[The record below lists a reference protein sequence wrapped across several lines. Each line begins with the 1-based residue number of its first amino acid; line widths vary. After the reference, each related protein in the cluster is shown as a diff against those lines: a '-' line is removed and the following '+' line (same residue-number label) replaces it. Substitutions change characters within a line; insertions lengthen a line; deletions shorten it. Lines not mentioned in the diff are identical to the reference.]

1 MDMNVLILI
10 GAWIKS
16 HWLVLVLI
24 AIELFPVLYMLQVG
38 SRALLEKLLVKK
50 EQVLQRCAY
59 DVKYRNRFA
68 SMLFFFADMGPN
80 VSSFSVIAL
89 FITTEENWGILVIV
103 FFFGILMKELFRE
116 LKNKFYGEIEKRS
129 S

>member
-1 MDMNVLILI
+1 MEMSILNNWVL
-10 GAWIKS
+10 G
-16 HWLVLVLI
+16 LVALEVL
-24 AIELFPVLYMLQVG
+24 PVLYMLHMG
-38 SRALLEKLLVKK
+38 SKALHEKMLIQK
-50 EQVLQRCAY
+50 EKVLQRCTY
-59 DVKYRNRFA
+59 DVKYRNRIA
-68 SMLFFFADMGPN
+68 SILFFFADMGPN

-89 FITTEENWGILVIV
+89 FITTEEKWGILVIV